1 MKGRRELP
9 QTQPINERIRFDKM
23 QVISHDGINLGV
35 LSKSEA
41 MNLARDAN
49 LDLVLLA
56 AKGGDGVPVTKI
68 MDYGKALYA
77 KKKQAAEA
85 KKSQKKIDIKEV
97 KFRPKIGEHD
107 FQTKIKRAIDFINA
121 GKHVKVTLMFRG
133 REIGMK
139 EERGSELFKRIDDA
153 FELAELTK
161 IFAEKD
167 SRSHQLWSRVYYLK
181 K

>member
-1 MKGRRELP
+1 MKARREQA

-23 QVISHDGINLGV
+23 QVISHEGTNLGV
-35 LSKSEA
+35 LSRSEA
-41 MNLARDAN
+41 LNLAREAN

-85 KKSQKKIDIKEV
+85 KKSQKTIQIKEV

-107 FQTKIKRAIDFINA
+107 FQTKINRAIDFINA

-139 EERGSELFKRIDDA
+139 EERGRELFKRIDEA
-153 FELAELTK
+153 FEQAELTK
-161 IFAEKD
+161 LVTEKD
-167 SRSHQLWSRVYYLK
+167 SKSTQLWSRVYYLK